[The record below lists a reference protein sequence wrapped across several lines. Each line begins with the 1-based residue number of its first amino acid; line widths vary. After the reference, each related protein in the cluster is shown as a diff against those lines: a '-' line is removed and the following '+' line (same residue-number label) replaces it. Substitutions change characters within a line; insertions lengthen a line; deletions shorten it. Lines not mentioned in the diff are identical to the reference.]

1 MVSTDATIDKT
12 PRCFW
17 RRLFA
22 YAIDA
27 CIAWLIAVAL
37 LALIEDDIVGSDL
50 ISPKV
55 TYDFAIAFNS
65 SEFKPPVTFGT
76 KTCGRPTSLL
86 GLEEQF
92 APATI
97 SWIEVCIERPY
108 GMPVGG
114 TAKVVLE
121 DTPEASELGSRTF
134 YVPLR
139 IHTLHRF
146 GDVMAF
152 GIFLCMSILTT
163 RLFGQSPGKRLLG
176 IKVVGRSPVPS
187 LRREM
192 IRNLPHLLVVPTFA
206 LINWLVLPL
215 PAVPG
220 VVQTL
225 AIGLEIL
232 SAVAFIFLWLVPMVR
247 WRGALPH
254 DRWFG
259 TKVVRVDGNRTG
271 GHGDIGSCR
280 PTRFPSETF
289 TGLAPSMAGRPLV

>member
-1 MVSTDATIDKT
+1 M
-12 PRCFW
+12 
-17 RRLFA
+17 
-22 YAIDA
+22 IDA
-27 CIAWLIAVAL
+27 
-37 LALIEDDIVGSDL
+37 DIVGSDL

-55 TYDFAIAFNS
+55 TYSFTIAFNS
-65 SEFKPPVTFGT
+65 SEFKSPVTFGT

-108 GMPVGG
+108 GMPAGG

-121 DTPEASELGSRTF
+121 DTPEAGGLGSRTF
-134 YVPLR
+134 YVPLG
-139 IHTLHRF
+139 IHTFHRF
-146 GDVMAF
+146 GDVIAF

-163 RLFGQSPGKRLLG
+163 RLFGRSPGKRLLG
-176 IKVVGRSPVPS
+176 LKVVGRSPVPS

-215 PAVPG
+215 PAVPPA
-220 VVQTL
+220 VQTL
-225 AIGLEIL
+225 AIGLQIL
-232 SAVAFIFLWLVPMVR
+232 SAAAFIFLWLVPMVR

-259 TKVVRVDGNRTG
+259 TKVVRADGNYWG
-271 GHGDIGSCR
+271 GHGDSGS
-280 PTRFPSETF
+280 PHVPSLPSESF
-289 TGLAPSMAGRPLV
+289 TGLAPTMGGRPRV